1 MGLTHSS
8 PFAYTY
14 ADKTN
19 YLAGVKHKFA
29 LDEQTVGYRYGNLS
43 IGEMPDQ
50 IYGVTRNGIKKEIT
64 NNTIT
69 FQNLIH
75 AR

>member
-1 MGLTHSS
+1 MWTKCISS
-8 PFAYTY
+8 SFAYTY

-29 LDEQTVGYRYGNLS
+29 LGEQPVGYSYGNLS

-50 IYGVTRNGIKKEIT
+50 IYGIMRNSVKRK
-64 NNTIT
+64 
-69 FQNLIH
+69 
-75 AR
+75 